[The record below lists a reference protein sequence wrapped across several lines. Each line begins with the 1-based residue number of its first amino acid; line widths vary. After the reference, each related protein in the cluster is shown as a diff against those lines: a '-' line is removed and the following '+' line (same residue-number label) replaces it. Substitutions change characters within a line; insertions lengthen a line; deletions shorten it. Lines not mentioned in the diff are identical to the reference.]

1 MVGRAR
7 DLCSLF
13 SSVFL
18 CVLCGKRFFQDNMT
32 NITTI
37 SVLSAGSIEPGLV
50 AAVDSYNAQG
60 AAQAQIT
67 WATTPAIRG
76 RIASG
81 EVFDVVIA
89 SDAAVDEFSQQQKVA
104 RDRRVSVGRVG
115 VGVVA
120 RADVDVPDISG
131 VDALKRAVLNAESVV
146 FNRASSGLYVE
157 TLMKKLGLHEQIQEK
172 SKRFDNG
179 PAMMAHLINGKGRE
193 IAFGA
198 IIEILMFRDQG
209 LMLTGPLP
217 PEVQHWTAYVA
228 VPMVAAPNAAG
239 AQSFLHY
246 LATVPVIALFAAHG
260 IE

>member
-1 MVGRAR
+1 MPFA
-7 DLCSLF
+7 
-13 SSVFL
+13 
-18 CVLCGKRFFQDNMT
+18 
-32 NITTI
+32 
-37 SVLSAGSIEPGLV
+37 P
-50 AAVDSYNAQG
+50 
-60 AAQAQIT
+60 
-67 WATTPAIRG
+67 

-81 EVFDVVIA
+81 EVFDVAIA
-89 SDAAVDEFSQQQKVA
+89 ADAAVDEFSQQQKVA
-104 RDRRVSVGRVG
+104 GERRVPVGRVG

-157 TLMKKLGLHEQIQEK
+157 TLMKKLELYDRIAEK
-172 SKRFDNG
+172 TKRFDNG

-209 LMLTGPLP
+209 LKFAGPLP
-217 PEVQHWTAYVA
+217 PEVQHWTACVA
-228 VPMVAAPNAAG
+228 APMLSAPNAAG
-239 AQSFLHY
+239 VQSFLQY
-246 LATVPVIALFAAHG
+246 LATAPAKALFAAHG